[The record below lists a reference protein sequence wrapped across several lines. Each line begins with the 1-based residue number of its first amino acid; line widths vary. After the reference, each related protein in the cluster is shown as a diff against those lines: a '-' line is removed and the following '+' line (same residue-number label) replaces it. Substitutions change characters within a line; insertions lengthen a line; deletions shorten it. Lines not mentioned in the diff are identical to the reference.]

1 MYVRTG
7 MGTLFAQQ
15 KDERPF
21 QNNTV
26 QPFALR
32 AAHGVDLR
40 GFCMRLVSTFA
51 RHYFGRIKPF
61 TQARNNRYRHPS
73 LLIFGTA
80 MATLALPKEI
90 LIGSDHGGFEMK
102 EMLKM
107 YLEKQH
113 GATVVDVG
121 TYSTESCDY
130 PDVAKTLGKQ
140 VVEKT
145 AGSEDM
151 DAMGILVC
159 GTGIGIS
166 IAANKIQGVRCALC
180 HDHFTATMSRRHN
193 NANVLAL
200 GGRTT
205 GAEIAKQI
213 VEVFLSEKFE
223 GGRHARRVEK
233 MERQ

>member
-1 MYVRTG
+1 
-7 MGTLFAQQ
+7 MGSTFAQQ
-15 KDERPF
+15 KDERTF
-21 QNNTV
+21 QNDTLL
-26 QPFALR
+26 PFALR
-32 AAHGVDLR
+32 ATHCVDLR
-40 GFCMRLVSTFA
+40 GFCMQLVNTFA
-51 RHYFGRIKPF
+51 RRYFGTVKPVF
-61 TQARNNRYRHPS
+61 STQARNNRYKYRGLS
-73 LLIFGTA
+73 VFGRT
-80 MATLALPKEI
+80 MATLALPKEVI
-90 LIGSDHGGFEMK
+90 IGSDHGGFEMK

-121 TYSTESCDY
+121 TYSTDSCDY

-140 VVEKT
+140 VLEKT
-145 AGSEDM
+145 TGSD
-151 DAMGILVC
+151 DTNAMGILVC

-205 GAEIAKQI
+205 GTEIAKQI
-213 VEVFLSEKFE
+213 VDVFLTEKFE

-233 MERQ
+233 MESQ